1 MSEYI
6 QVAHDLQLRP
16 DEKTFATIAAKYAL
30 LGYAAHKLADGG
42 YVVTRWSMSRYF
54 PDVAALSA
62 FLAVIGGAQ

>member
-1 MSEYI
+1 MSEHI
-6 QVAHDLQLRP
+6 HAAHEMQLRL
-16 DEKTFATIAAKYAL
+16 DEKLFATVAARYAL

-42 YVVTRWSMSRYF
+42 YMVSRWSMSRFF